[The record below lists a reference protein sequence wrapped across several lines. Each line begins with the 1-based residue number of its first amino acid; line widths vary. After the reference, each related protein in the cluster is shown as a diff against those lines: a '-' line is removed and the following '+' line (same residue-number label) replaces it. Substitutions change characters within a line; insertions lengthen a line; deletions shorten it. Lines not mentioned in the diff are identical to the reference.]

1 MKEPNTP
8 KIDQLSEEAYVDPI
22 GKTLTTLGV
31 PVADNQN
38 SLKINE
44 KGPTLLEDFLLRD
57 KLIHFDRERIPER
70 VVHARGVGAHG
81 YFQAYTGNEKWTKAK
96 FLTDTNNQPLSLSV
110 FLQFKVGE
118 VRLMSFEMYEVF
130 L

>member
-22 GKTLTTLGV
+22 GKTLTTSLGV

-70 VVHARGVGAHG
+70 VVHARGSVLMVTFKLIPVMKNGL
-81 YFQAYTGNEKWTKAK
+81 K
-96 FLTDTNNQPLSLSV
+96 LSS
-110 FLQFKVGE
+110 
-118 VRLMSFEMYEVF
+118 
-130 L
+130 